1 MRIARDKYV
10 RDLELR
16 MGNGIVTMG
25 LFDFL
30 LRPDSLDLQRVTAL
44 ALYCA
49 YGICT
54 VYCRT

>member
-30 LRPDSLDLQRVTAL
+30 LRPDSLDL
-44 ALYCA
+44 
-49 YGICT
+49 
-54 VYCRT
+54 